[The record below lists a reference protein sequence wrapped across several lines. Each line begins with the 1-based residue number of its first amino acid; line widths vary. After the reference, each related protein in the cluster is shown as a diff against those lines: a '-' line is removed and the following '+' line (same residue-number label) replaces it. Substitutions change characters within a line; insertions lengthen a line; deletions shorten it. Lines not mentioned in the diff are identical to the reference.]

1 VANLNISGEV
11 MVVAITR
18 DTRTFIP
25 VSGTEFQEGDTI
37 YLTAIPSAMH
47 RLEDLLG
54 N

>member
-1 VANLNISGEV
+1 LNIPGEV
-11 MVVAITR
+11 MVAAITR
-18 DTRTFIP
+18 NEHTFVP
-25 VSGTEFQEGDTI
+25 VSGTEFQEGDTA